1 MQFDTPFGE
10 LNWKGRGMRTLFLAT
25 LNCLVRHKPRVP
37 ATTQIV
43 SLSMTPARDV
53 ALILIRHAKRHPVQ
67 FDAAGNCE
75 MKNVFVAIV
84 QKSLRIDRLEMAK
97 RFDSAFDPHL
107 ALRVR
112 AGIATWRSAERIKV
126 RVERG
131 GSFLNSVDGNG
142 FDPVNRVLQ
151 HEKLAQRHHNFVG
164 QHRVRRRGADVEK
177 ERAVRF

>member
-1 MQFDTPFGE
+1 
-10 LNWKGRGMRTLFLAT
+10 
-25 LNCLVRHKPRVP
+25 
-37 ATTQIV
+37 
-43 SLSMTPARDV
+43 
-53 ALILIRHAKRHPVQ
+53 
-67 FDAAGNCE
+67 

-131 GSFLNSVDGNG
+131 GSFLNSVDRNG
-142 FDPVNRVLQ
+142 FDPMNRVLQ
-151 HEKLAQRHHNFVG
+151 HKKLAQRHHNFVG
-164 QHRVRRRGADVEK
+164 QHRV
-177 ERAVRF
+177 